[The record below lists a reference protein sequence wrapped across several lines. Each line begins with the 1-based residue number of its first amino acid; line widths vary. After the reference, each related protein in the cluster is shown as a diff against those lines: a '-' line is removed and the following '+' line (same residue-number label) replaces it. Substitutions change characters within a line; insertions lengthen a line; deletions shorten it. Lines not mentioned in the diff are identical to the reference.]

1 MPESQ
6 TSDRTVAGRYRL
18 MEPLGRGGMGTVWRA
33 LDETLEREVAVKEL
47 NADLSGADRENF
59 TIRTLREARA
69 AGRLS
74 HPAVAAVYDVF
85 EENGHPWIVMQYV
98 PSTTLGALIRD
109 NGPMRPHR
117 VATIGLQVLSAL
129 QAAHAAGVLHRDVK
143 PDNVLIT
150 PDGRAVLTDFG
161 IAAMEDDSPVTR
173 TGALVGTPAFIS
185 PERAA
190 GGRAVRA
197 SDLWSLGVTLFLAAE
212 GRSPFHRGHAMAS
225 LAAVMYEPFGQL
237 YRAGPLTPVLHGL
250 LEKDPAARMTAVE
263 AERHLHNIVN
273 GITSEPTA
281 PFIPVPPPPVT
292 TSPLVAAAKPRK
304 SWPFTAVVSA
314 VLAVGLSAGTIAYV
328 TAGDHPA
335 NPADT
340 IPAQVPAKKK
350 ATTTPEPSTEPK
362 SEEQEP
368 VVRQTDRREPEQQQP
383 PQERSQAP
391 SPKPRPS
398 SRSSKEASTPSEK
411 PEEEPTPTEEPSM
424 EENTG
429 EEGQDQEKSQDQE
442 DPALESTSQLDGGL
456 PDE

>member
-6 TSDRTVAGRYRL
+6 TSDRIVASRYRL
-18 MEPLGRGGMGTVWRA
+18 IEPLGRGGMGTVWRA

-47 NADLSGADRENF
+47 NADLSGADREIF

-69 AGRLS
+69 AGRVG

-85 EENGHPWIVMQYV
+85 EERGHPWIVMQYV

-109 NGPMRPHR
+109 EGPMRPHR

-129 QAAHAAGVLHRDVK
+129 KAAHQAGVLHRDVK

-173 TGALVGTPAFIS
+173 TGSLVGTPAFIS

-197 SDLWSLGVTLFLAAE
+197 SDLWSLGVTLFLAVE

-225 LAAVMYEPFGQL
+225 LAAVMYEPYGQL
-237 YRAGPLTPVLHGL
+237 YHAGPLTPVLHGL
-250 LEKDPAARMTAVE
+250 LEKDPARRMTAAE
-263 AERHLHNIVN
+263 AESHLHNIVN

-281 PFIPVPPPPVT
+281 PFVPVPPPAPV
-292 TSPLVAAAKPRK
+292 KERPRK
-304 SWPFTAVVSA
+304 RWPFTAVVSA
-314 VLAVGLSAGTIAYV
+314 VLAVGLSAGTVAYM
-328 TAGDHPA
+328 TAGDAPV

-350 ATTTPEPSTEPK
+350 VTSTPEPTSEATAEKTADEEPAAPPAERGQ
-362 SEEQEP
+362 EER
-368 VVRQTDRREPEQQQP
+368 RQPE
-383 PQERSQAP
+383 RAQAP
-391 SPKPRPS
+391 SPKASPS
-398 SRSSKEASTPSEK
+398 ARASKETSPPDEESEEK
-411 PEEEPTPTEEPSM
+411 PSPTAGPTEEPAEEPSTEESAG
-424 EENTG
+424 EENQG
-429 EEGQDQEKSQDQE
+429 QE
-442 DPALESTSQLDGGL
+442 DRSLESTGQLEGRL

>member
-6 TSDRTVAGRYRL
+6 TSDRIVASRYRL
-18 MEPLGRGGMGTVWRA
+18 IEPLGRGGMGTVWRA

-47 NADLSGADRENF
+47 NADLSGADREIF

-69 AGRLS
+69 AGRVS

-85 EENGHPWIVMQYV
+85 EEGGHPWIVMQYV

-109 NGPMRPHR
+109 EGPMRPHR

-129 QAAHAAGVLHRDVK
+129 KAAHAAGVLHRDVK

-173 TGALVGTPAFIS
+173 TGSLVGTPAFIS

-197 SDLWSLGVTLFLAAE
+197 SDLWSLGVTLFLAVE

-225 LAAVMYEPFGQL
+225 LAAVMYEPYGQL

-250 LEKDPAARMTAVE
+250 LEKDPARRMTAAE
-263 AERHLHNIVN
+263 AESHLHTIVN

-281 PFIPVPPPPVT
+281 PFIPVPPPPPVKE
-292 TSPLVAAAKPRK
+292 SPRRR
-304 SWPFTAVVSA
+304 WPFTAVVSA
-314 VLAVGLSAGTIAYV
+314 VLAVGLSAGTVAYM
-328 TAGDHPA
+328 TAGDPPV

-350 ATTTPEPSTEPK
+350 AKATPEATPEPTAEKTSGEEPAARPTER
-362 SEEQEP
+362 SQGEQE
-368 VVRQTDRREPEQQQP
+368 RA
-383 PQERSQAP
+383 QAP
-391 SPKPRPS
+391 SPKASPS
-398 SRSSKEASTPSEK
+398 GRSSKEASPPNEESES
-411 PEEEPTPTEEPSM
+411 EEEPSPTQEPTEEPAEEPST

-429 EEGQDQEKSQDQE
+429 EESQQSQESQENQS
-442 DPALESTSQLDGGL
+442 LESTGQLEGRL

>member
-6 TSDRTVAGRYRL
+6 TSDRIVAGRYRL
-18 MEPLGRGGMGTVWRA
+18 IEPLGRGGMGTVWRA

-47 NADLSGADRENF
+47 NADLSGAEREIF

-69 AGRLS
+69 AGRVS

-85 EENGHPWIVMQYV
+85 EERGHPWIVMQYV

-109 NGPMRPHR
+109 DGPMRPHK
-117 VATIGLQVLSAL
+117 VATIGLQMLSAL
-129 QAAHAAGVLHRDVK
+129 KAAHQAGVLHRDVK

-197 SDLWSLGVTLFLAAE
+197 SDMWSLGVTLFLAAE

-250 LEKDPAARMTAVE
+250 LEKDPATRMTAVE

-273 GITSEPTA
+273 GTVSEPTA
-281 PFIPVPPPPVT
+281 PFIPVPPPTEELP
-292 TSPLVAAAKPRK
+292 KPRR

-328 TAGDHPA
+328 TASDPPVTPA
-335 NPADT
+335 ET

-350 ATTTPEPSTEPK
+350 AATPKPSSKAVVDDEPAVQQSEPQ
-362 SEEQEP
+362 QE
-368 VVRQTDRREPEQQQP
+368 R

-391 SPKPRPS
+391 SPKASPS
-398 SRSSKEASTPSEK
+398 GRSSEEASPPSGE
-411 PEEEPTPTEEPSM
+411 PEEDQATPTEEPTM

-429 EEGQDQEKSQDQE
+429 QENTEEE
-442 DPALESTSQLDGGL
+442 DPAAAGQESSGQLEGEVSGQ
-456 PDE
+456 

>member
-6 TSDRTVAGRYRL
+6 TSDRIVASRYRL
-18 MEPLGRGGMGTVWRA
+18 IEPLGRGGMGTVWRA

-47 NADLSGADRENF
+47 NADLSGADREIF

-69 AGRLS
+69 AGRVG

-85 EENGHPWIVMQYV
+85 EERGHPWIVMQYV

-109 NGPMRPHR
+109 EGPMRPHR

-129 QAAHAAGVLHRDVK
+129 KAAHQAGVLHRDVK

-173 TGALVGTPAFIS
+173 TGSLVGTPAFIS

-197 SDLWSLGVTLFLAAE
+197 SDMWSLGVTLFLAVE

-225 LAAVMYEPFGQL
+225 LAAVMYEPYGQL

-250 LEKDPAARMTAVE
+250 LEKDPARRMTAEE
-263 AERHLHNIVN
+263 AESHLHNIVN

-281 PFIPVPPPPVT
+281 PFVPVPPPPTPPVT
-292 TSPLVAAAKPRK
+292 ESGPRK
-304 SWPFTAVVSA
+304 KWPFTAVVSA
-314 VLAVGLSAGTIAYV
+314 VLAVGLSAGTIAYM
-328 TAGDHPA
+328 TAGDPPVT
-335 NPADT
+335 PADT

-350 ATTTPEPSTEPK
+350 VKATPDATAETTADEEPAAQPTERR
-362 SEEQEP
+362 QE
-368 VVRQTDRREPEQQQP
+368 EQQQP
-383 PQERSQAP
+383 QEKGQAP
-391 SPKPRPS
+391 SPKASPSERPS
-398 SRSSKEASTPSEK
+398 EEASPSSEGSEDEETPTQ
-411 PEEEPTPTEEPSM
+411 EPTEDPAP

-429 EEGQDQEKSQDQE
+429 EEDQSQE
-442 DPALESTSQLDGGL
+442 NSSLESTGQLEGQL

>member
-6 TSDRTVAGRYRL
+6 TSDRIVASRYRL
-18 MEPLGRGGMGTVWRA
+18 LEPLGRGGMGTVWRA

-47 NADLSGADRENF
+47 NADLSGPEREIF

-69 AGRLS
+69 AGRVG

-85 EENGHPWIVMQYV
+85 EERGHPWIVMQYV

-109 NGPMRPHR
+109 EGPMRPHR

-129 QAAHAAGVLHRDVK
+129 KAAHAAGVLHRDVK

-173 TGALVGTPAFIS
+173 TGSLVGTPAFIS

-197 SDLWSLGVTLFLAAE
+197 SDMWSLGVTLFLAVE

-225 LAAVMYEPFGQL
+225 LAAVMYEPYGQL

-250 LEKDPAARMTAVE
+250 LEKDPARRMTAVE
-263 AERHLHNIVN
+263 AESHLHNIVN

-281 PFIPVPPPPVT
+281 PFVPVPPPPPAPSATVA
-292 TSPLVAAAKPRK
+292 SPRRK
-304 SWPFTAVVSA
+304 WPFTAVVSA
-314 VLAVGLSAGTIAYV
+314 VLAVGLSAGTIAYL
-328 TAGDHPA
+328 TAGDPPVT
-335 NPADT
+335 PADT

-350 ATTTPEPSTEPK
+350 AKATPDATVETTAGE
-362 SEEQEP
+362 EP
-368 VVRQTDRREPEQQQP
+368 VTRPTERRQDEQQP
-383 PQERSQAP
+383 PEKAQAP
-391 SPKPRPS
+391 SPKASPS
-398 SRSSKEASTPSEK
+398 GRPSEK
-411 PEEEPTPTEEPSM
+411 PSPPDEESEDEGTPTQEPTQDPAPDEGTP

-429 EEGQDQEKSQDQE
+429 EESTGE
-442 DPALESTSQLDGGL
+442 DNQSLESTGQLEGRL

>member
-6 TSDRTVAGRYRL
+6 TSDRIVAGRYRL
-18 MEPLGRGGMGTVWRA
+18 IEAIGRGGMGTVWRA
-33 LDETLEREVAVKEL
+33 LDETLQREVAVKEL
-47 NADLSGADRENF
+47 NANLSGEDREIF

-69 AGRLS
+69 AGRVS
-74 HPAVAAVYDVF
+74 HPSVAAVYDVF
-85 EENGHPWIVMQYV
+85 EELGHPWIVMQYV
-98 PSTTLGALIRD
+98 PSITLGALIRD
-109 NGPMRPHR
+109 DGPMRPHR
-117 VATIGLQVLSAL
+117 VAAVGLQMLSAL
-129 QAAHAAGVLHRDVK
+129 TAAHQAGVLHRDVK

-150 PDGRAVLTDFG
+150 PEGRAVLTDFG

-197 SDLWSLGVTLFLAAE
+197 SDMWSLGVTLFLAAE

-250 LEKDPAARMTAVE
+250 LEKDPATRMTAEE

-273 GITSEPTA
+273 GTVSEPTA
-281 PFIPVPPPPVT
+281 PFIPVPPPPATAELPKV
-292 TSPLVAAAKPRK
+292 RK
-304 SWPFTAVVSA
+304 SWPFTAVVTA

-328 TAGDHPA
+328 TAGDP
-335 NPADT
+335 PQIPSDT

-350 ATTTPEPSTEPK
+350 ATPEPTSESK
-362 SEEQEP
+362 SEEEP
-368 VVRQTDRREPEQQQP
+368 VVQQTERQQEQ

-391 SPKPRPS
+391 SPKASPS
-398 SRSSKEASTPSEK
+398 GQTSEEASTPSQE
-411 PEEEPTPTEEPSM
+411 PEEEPGTPTEEPTM

-429 EEGQDQEKSQDQE
+429 EENEDQESGGQE
-442 DPALESTSQLDGGL
+442 SSGQLEGQLS
-456 PDE
+456 DE